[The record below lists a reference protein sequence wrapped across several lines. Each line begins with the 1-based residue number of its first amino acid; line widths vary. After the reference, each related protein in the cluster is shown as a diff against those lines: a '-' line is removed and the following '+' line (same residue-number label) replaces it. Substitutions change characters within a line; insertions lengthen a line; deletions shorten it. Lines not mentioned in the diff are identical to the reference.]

1 VHCQRLELERVWP
14 DNVLPGGVELCHN
27 LGVLIGMP
35 SRGSRVIELCI
46 RAVFASLVLVV
57 ILPTPTWIRPQSQ
70 TVVSQEPTIE
80 LRSDL
85 VSFTVTVSR
94 PGGEALKTLTAEN
107 FTVYENNA
115 RQEITHFAA
124 VDAPVD
130 IVLMVDDSGS
140 MREQLHEVKRAAEQF
155 VERMRSQDRTAVLA
169 FGKQVELLADL
180 AHSRAT
186 LKEAIGRIPE
196 GTGTAF
202 YDALY
207 LVAKEVLQG
216 AAPRKAV
223 IVLSDG
229 VDSYSYYEFEQTSE
243 ILERTGVTAY
253 FIEVDTEEDMIRGL
267 GKKNGFILSPSQ
279 LEKYRRA
286 FRPEDPPLRYRYPQF
301 FTSEENVEIA
311 HGLYQLA
318 RAELRRLADR
328 AGGKVF
334 PLKTF
339 SQLDA
344 IYAEIGAELGTLYSI
359 GYYPTNAR
367 RDGTWRA
374 LRVEV
379 NISGAKAHARS
390 GYWAPAK

>member
-1 VHCQRLELERVWP
+1 MLRGHLRVLRRRASTALKLLVMFLFLPPVVWTPPP
-14 DNVLPGGVELCHN
+14 DFK
-27 LGVLIGMP
+27 
-35 SRGSRVIELCI
+35 
-46 RAVFASLVLVV
+46 AVA
-57 ILPTPTWIRPQSQ
+57 
-70 TVVSQEPTIE
+70 QESTIE

-85 VSFTVTVSR
+85 VSFTVTVSL
-94 PGGEALKTLTAEN
+94 PDGEALTTLTAEN
-107 FTVYENNA
+107 FTVYENNV

-130 IVLMVDDSGS
+130 IVLLVDDSGS
-140 MREQLHEVKRAAEQF
+140 MREQLAVVRRAAEQF
-155 VERMRSQDRTAVLA
+155 VDRLRSQDRAAIVA

-180 AHSRAT
+180 AHNHAT

-196 GTGTAF
+196 GSGTAF

-207 LVAKEVLQG
+207 LVAKDVLQS

-229 VDSYSYYEFEQTSE
+229 VDSFSYYEFEQASE
-243 ILERTGVTAY
+243 MLERAGVTAY
-253 FIEVDTEEDMIRGL
+253 FIEVDTEDDMIRGL
-267 GKKNGFILSPSQ
+267 KKRNGFILSPSQ

-286 FRPEDPPLRYRYPQF
+286 FRPDDPPLRYRYPQL

-311 HGLYQLA
+311 RGLYQLA
-318 RAELRRLADR
+318 RAELRRVAER
-328 AGGKVF
+328 TGGKVF
-334 PLKTF
+334 PLKSF
-339 SQLDA
+339 SRLNA
-344 IYAEIGAELGTLYSI
+344 IYEQIGAELGTFYSI

-379 NISGAKAHARS
+379 NRPGAKAHARS
-390 GYWAPAK
+390 GYWAPTK